1 MREVDLFGTDLR
13 AISPIVS
20 SMRLIN
26 CHYIV
31 DPSLEKGR
39 VLVSF
44 HGSEKFAYLGSE
56 KIRSIYTTS
65 NGEGVYVITGNKV
78 YKLSKGGV
86 FNFIGNIE
94 TTDTF
99 IQMADSGQELIIVDS
114 SGGYIVDITKPVEQQ
129 TLVKITD
136 PDFPPE
142 PTGVIFNTGRFLVTS
157 VTNARF
163 YGSDI
168 YDGLSWDGLNF
179 ASAET
184 YPDNIVAIVNGN
196 FGTFYLMGTATT
208 EIWYNTG
215 GADFPYA
222 LMSGGVLN
230 YGCTLSPDS
239 IIRLGEEI
247 IFLGNSQA
255 EGKAFYSIS
264 GQQVRNI
271 TNPEMYEVL
280 RNIRFPD
287 FHKAVGYSDNGI
299 PIFQVTFKET
309 GKTYFYDARI
319 GMWGERISRGLKGH
333 VYELGTYS
341 YGQQFFTSSEDGT
354 VFKLNPLITKDGD
367 YFQDLE
373 FIGRHTSI
381 GEERFVVDAIQFKM
395 EVGQGKINDYNQAPI
410 AVLSYSKDGGWT
422 WTPEIFGSMGKIGDY
437 LIRLIWRRLGT
448 CRDIVFKLKI
458 TDRVERRIISA
469 FMLIR

>member
-1 MREVDLFGTDLR
+1 MREVDLFGQDLKS
-13 AISPIVS
+13 ISPIVS
-20 SMRLIN
+20 SMRHIN

-39 VLVSF
+39 ILVGF
-44 HGSEKFAYLGSE
+44 HGSEEVAYLGSN
-56 KIRSIYTTS
+56 KIRAIYNTS
-65 NGEGVYVITGNKV
+65 NGRGVFAVSGNKV
-78 YKLSKGGV
+78 FKIIKGGS
-86 FNFIGNIE
+86 FFLIGEIE

-99 IQMADSGQELIIVDS
+99 IQIADNGNQLIIVDS
-114 SGGYIVDITKPVEQQ
+114 LNGYIIDISEAVETQ
-129 TLVKITD
+129 TITKITD
-136 PDFPPE
+136 EDFPE
-142 PTGVIFNTGRFLVTS
+142 QPTGVIFNTGRFLVTS
-157 VTNARF
+157 VTTGRF

-168 YDGLSWDGLNF
+168 YDGFTWDGLNF
-179 ASAET
+179 ATAET
-184 YPDNIVAIVNGN
+184 YPDNIVGIVNGN
-196 FGTFYLMGTATT
+196 FGTFYLMGPQTT

-230 YGCTLSPDS
+230 YGCSLSPDS
-239 IIRLGEEI
+239 IIRLGDEI

-271 TNPEMYEVL
+271 TNPEMYEVIRKL
-280 RNIRFPD
+280 RFPD
-287 FHKAVGYSDNGI
+287 FHKALGYNDNGV
-299 PIFQVTFKET
+299 PIYQVTFDEN
-309 GKTYFYDARI
+309 GKTYFYDGRI
-319 GMWGERISRGLKGH
+319 GMWGERLSRGLKGH
-333 VYELGTYS
+333 IYELGAYA
-341 YGQQFFTSSEDGT
+341 YGDQYFTSSQDGT
-354 VFKLNPLITKDGD
+354 IFKLNSLITKDGK

-395 EVGQGKINDYNQAPI
+395 EVGQGKINDYNEAPI

-469 FMLIR
+469 FMNIR